1 MTTIDNN
8 MQAAHRRAINKY
20 GQQITMQRLTGEAP
34 NVTAQSAV
42 VTAIV
47 KSMPPDTSAP
57 AQEGYGS
64 SSLGGITQTDR
75 MVIVMATDL
84 AAAGFPVPV
93 QKNDKIIL
101 STTGE
106 KLDVTRVDGE
116 KRSQA
121 GAIEIF
127 AAGVQ

>member
-1 MTTIDNN
+1 MTTINLN
-8 MQAAHRRAINKY
+8 MQAAHARAI
-20 GQQITMQRLTGEAP
+20 GQFGQAITVQRLTGEAP
-34 NVTAQSAV
+34 NVTALSAV

-47 KSMPPDTSAP
+47 KNMPPETAAP
-57 AQEGYGS
+57 TQAGYS
-64 SSLGGITQTDR
+64 SSALGGITQTDR
-75 MVIVMATDL
+75 MVIVMASDL

-106 KLDVTRVDGE
+106 KLDVSRVDGE

-121 GAIEIF
+121 GAIELY